1 MQYGLIGER
10 LGHSF
15 SKVVHGYLA
24 DYDYELCELSR
35 DALGEFMES
44 RAFRAINVTIP
55 YKGDVIPYLSYID
68 PEAERIGA
76 VNTIVNRDGRL
87 YGYNTDFYGMTALIE
102 RLGLAVSGKKVVILG
117 TGGTSRTA
125 TAVAQA
131 LGAREIVRVSR
142 TARNGAVDYA
152 ALYER
157 HADAEIL
164 INTTPVGMY
173 PNPDAT
179 PVKLQELPML
189 EGVVDAIYNP
199 LRTKLVLEARAR
211 GIAAE
216 GGLYMLIAQAVRACE
231 IFLDKKFD
239 ADTCARVHD
248 AILAQKENLVLVG
261 MPASGKSTVGKRL
274 AEVLDRRF
282 YDMDTCIETRAGR
295 RISEIF
301 ATDGEGVFRDLET
314 QVLKEEL
321 AQRNGL
327 VIATGGGAILRDENV
342 EALRQNGRLYF
353 LDRPLSDLLPTSD
366 RPLASSVEAIE
377 QRYKERYH
385 RYCAVADRRIDVRG
399 TPEDVAETI
408 RKDFVRA

>member
-35 DALGEFMES
+35 EALDAFMKA
-44 RAFRAINVTIP
+44 RDFKAINVTIP

-76 VNTIVNRDGRL
+76 VNTVVNRDGRL
-87 YGYNTDFYGMTALIE
+87 HGYNTDFYGMSALIE
-102 RLGLAVSGKKVVILG
+102 RLGLVLSGKKVVILG

-125 TAVAQA
+125 NAVAEA
-131 LGAREIVRVSR
+131 LGSREIVKVSR
-142 TARNGAVDYA
+142 TAKDGAVDYQT
-152 ALYER
+152 LYEQ

-173 PNPDAT
+173 PNPDAS
-179 PVKLQELPML
+179 PAELARLPML

-239 ADTCARVHD
+239 ADTCARVFD
-248 AILAQKENLVLVG
+248 AIAAEKENLVLVG
-261 MPASGKSTVGKRL
+261 MPASGKSTVGRLL
-274 AEVLDRRF
+274 AEALDRRF
-282 YDMDTCIETRAGR
+282 YDMDTCIEARAGKS
-295 RISEIF
+295 IPEIF
-301 ATDGEGVFRDLET
+301 ANEGEVAFRDLET

-353 LDRPLSDLLPTSD
+353 LDRPLKDLIPTSD
-366 RPLASSVEAIE
+366 RPLASSVEAIRR
-377 QRYKERYH
+377 RYEERYD
-385 RYCAVADRRIDVRG
+385 RYCAVADLRVDGGG
-399 TPEDVAETI
+399 TPEEVAESV
-408 RKDFVRA
+408 RKDFVRK